1 MLPATE
7 SVQSAQSTAGTASG
21 SLRGRWALGGR
32 WVGLYEKALP
42 ADWTWDR
49 RLAATAEAG
58 YQYAEMSIDESD
70 ERLARLEWPAQERA
84 ALRRAIAASGVPLLS
99 MCLSGQRRF
108 PLGSNDPA
116 TRRRAFDIVA
126 KAISFSIDAGIRI
139 VQVPGYDVYFEPSD
153 ASTLARYHEGL
164 CLAAEWAGA
173 AGVMLALENVDV
185 PASASLVRAMET
197 VRHVNSPWFQIY
209 PDFANV
215 AAAGYNPVEE
225 LPLCR
230 GHIVAVHFKDS
241 LPGVIR
247 GVPFHSG
254 IVPFEQ
260 VFLTLAKSGYR
271 GPLTVEMWAHMD
283 PTGSPFESIVAARQ
297 LVARLL
303 AAHQQEQDE
312 SC

>member
-7 SVQSAQSTAGTASG
+7 SAQSAPSAPDTAAGP
-21 SLRGRWALGGR
+21 LGGR
-32 WVGLYEKALP
+32 LALGERWIGLYEKALP
-42 ADWTWDR
+42 AEWSWLR
-49 RLAATAEAG
+49 RLSTTAEAG
-58 YQYAEMSIDESD
+58 YQYAEISIDESD
-70 ERLARLEWPAQERA
+70 ERLARLDWSCHEMAELRA
-84 ALRRAIAASGVPLLS
+84 AISSAGIPVLT

-108 PLGSNDPA
+108 PLGSKDPA
-116 TRRRAFDIVA
+116 TRRRAFDIIMR
-126 KAISFSIDAGIRI
+126 AISFSFDAGIRI
-139 VQVPGYDVYFEPSD
+139 IQVPGYDVYFEPSD
-153 ASTLARYHEGL
+153 TATMARYHEGL

-215 AAAGYNPVEE
+215 AASGYNPVEE

-241 LPGVIR
+241 LPGIIR

-260 VFLTLAKSGYR
+260 VFLTLAACGYR